1 MMDVGG
7 SCMLCVRV
15 SATEYLGAP
24 VPYGD
29 SHRAASERSSL
40 ALAL

>member
-1 MMDVGG
+1 MDVGG

-15 SATEYLGAP
+15 AYEYLGAP